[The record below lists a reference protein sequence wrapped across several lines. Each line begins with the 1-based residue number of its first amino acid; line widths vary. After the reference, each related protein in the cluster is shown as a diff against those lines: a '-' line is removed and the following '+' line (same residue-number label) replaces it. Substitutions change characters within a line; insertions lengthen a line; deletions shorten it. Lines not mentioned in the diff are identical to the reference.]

1 MPGGDV
7 DNRESRVDLSG
18 LLGDLPSIKHAQQID
33 VGHER
38 AVRGDAALEQGYGLF
53 ARSGDSRFKTAF
65 CERIFNDALNGIV
78 IFNHENN
85 GLIFQRHL
93 PRLPSQTH
101 HAEAG
106 ILFPEKRAKV
116 NLRNLRPEVLHQEKT
131 HVLKMFLSGRR
142 RWPILTLCGLI

>member
-85 GLIFQRHL
+85 GLIFQRKL
-93 PRLPSQTH
+93 PRLPS
-101 HAEAG
+101 
-106 ILFPEKRAKV
+106 
-116 NLRNLRPEVLHQEKT
+116 
-131 HVLKMFLSGRR
+131 LSQ
-142 RWPILTLCGLI
+142 WPILLLPPLRHGERFGERFEVAVHICGWPAIVGLRSLDALIAERPA